1 MKRIVSIILF
11 LASLFTLSAK
21 NKALLVGV
29 SNYPKESGWCTLS
42 SVRDVEQL
50 GHAISPSFELTTLID
65 DQATY
70 HGIISALEEMSS
82 KAQKGDTIFIHFSC
96 HGQQMLTHDCGEVD
110 YLDEALIPFDAFSQ
124 ETAFYKGECH
134 LKDDVLSQ
142 YIQGIRYQVGSKG
155 LVVVTLDSCHSDSM
169 DKGSEEDKTSIIYRG
184 GLSLFGGNH
193 LTIDSLVAIKE
204 RWRTKQVSDLYN
216 NTLAHV
222 LYLSA
227 CNSYEKNREIL
238 VDSVWYGSL
247 SHAVISAFQDFDFSD
262 ISQWR
267 KAILE
272 NMKKSVPFQTPQTR
286 SSLDFQDHE
295 LIPIEIAKVD
305 SVPFEMKNILLTL
318 SVIILLFLFIW
329 RIMKLKK

>member
-1 MKRIVSIILF
+1 MKRIISIILF
-11 LASLFTLSAK
+11 LASLFTLSAR

-29 SNYPKESGWCTLS
+29 SNYPEESGWCTLS
-42 SVRDVEQL
+42 SVRDVEKL

-96 HGQQMLTHDCGEVD
+96 HGQQMLSNDCSEVD

-142 YIQGIRYQVGSKG
+142 YIQGIRSQVGSKG

-169 DKGSEEDKTSIIYRG
+169 DKGSEEDKTSTIYRG

-193 LTIDSLVAIKE
+193 LTIDSLVALKE

-216 NTLAHV
+216 DTLAHV

-247 SHAVISAFQDFDFSD
+247 SHAVISAFQDFGFSD
-262 ISQWR
+262 ILQWR
-267 KAILE
+267 KAVLE

-286 SSLDFQDHE
+286 SSLDFQDNE
-295 LIPIEIAKVD
+295 LILIEIAKED
-305 SVPFEMKNILLTL
+305 SVPFGMKNILLTL

-329 RIMKLKK
+329 RIMKLRK

>member
-1 MKRIVSIILF
+1 MKRFVLLILF
-11 LASLFTLSAK
+11 IASLLTLSAR

-29 SNYPKESGWCTLS
+29 ANYPEESGWCTLS
-42 SVRDVEQL
+42 SVRDVEKL
-50 GHAISPSFELTTLID
+50 GHAISSSFELTTLID
-65 DQATY
+65 DKATY

-96 HGQQMLTHDCGEVD
+96 HGQQMLSNDCSEVD

-124 ETAFYKGECH
+124 ETAFYKGESH

-142 YIQGIRYQVGSKG
+142 YIQGIRSQVGPKG

-169 DKGSEEDKTSIIYRG
+169 DKDSSEDKSSIVYRG

-193 LTIDSLVAIKE
+193 LTVDSLVAIKE
-204 RWRTKQVSDLYN
+204 RWRIKQVSDLYN
-216 NTLAHV
+216 DTLAHV

-247 SHAVISAFQDFDFSD
+247 SHAVILAFREYGFSD
-262 ISQWR
+262 LSQWR
-267 KAILE
+267 KSILG

-286 SSLDFQDHE
+286 SSLDFQDNE
-295 LIPIEIAKVD
+295 LTPIKIAKED
-305 SVPFEMKNILLTL
+305 SVTFEMKDILLTL